1 MHGFVLAR
9 TPVFSP
15 LTQPQIFSRERPL
28 EAIFNKLTMPSAGGE
43 ARLQQVAPA
52 HAWDMAAMS
61 MSWFHRSPS
70 YLAREA
76 ADGSSGVGMPSIHD
90 SRCLFGATAA
100 QVRAS
105 PSFGGRARLG
115 SGVGASPEIED
126 TQGKDGRGE
135 VGTAAT
141 WMSDAVGC
149 RASSLLRSNTKAHA
163 NLPEGPEILHVRYPC
178 LR

>member
-61 MSWFHRSPS
+61 MSWFHKSPS

-76 ADGSSGVGMPSIHD
+76 ADGFSGVGMPSIHD
-90 SRCLFGATAA
+90 SRCLCGATAA

-115 SGVGASPEIED
+115 SEVGASSESED
-126 TQGKDGRGE
+126 TQGEDGRGE

-141 WMSDAVGC
+141 WMSGAVGGL
-149 RASSLLRSNTKAHA
+149 ASSLLRSNTKAHVH
-163 NLPEGPEILHVRYPC
+163 LPEGPEIIHVRYPC
-178 LR
+178 LP